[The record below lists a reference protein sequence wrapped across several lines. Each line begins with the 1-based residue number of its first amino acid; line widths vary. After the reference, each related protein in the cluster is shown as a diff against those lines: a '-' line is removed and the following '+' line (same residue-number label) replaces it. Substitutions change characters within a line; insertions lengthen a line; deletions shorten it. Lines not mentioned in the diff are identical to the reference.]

1 MWRNYNQRYHIL
13 TIHFLPSVPEVAPT
27 NVSVFLVEDTSIHI
41 RWDNLSLPPSISA
54 IFQGYKVFI
63 RPAGSA
69 DVIVTT
75 VNDLVNFV
83 TIEGLEPLV
92 TYSLTVAGY
101 TQSGVGR
108 ESESLSVTTTLGR
121 VISLGFAVRVWAPL
135 LIKLSFPKIL
145 NHLFRYV
152 DFL

>member
-1 MWRNYNQRYHIL
+1 M
-13 TIHFLPSVPEVAPT
+13 
-27 NVSVFLVEDTSIHI
+27 FLVEDTSIHI

-83 TIEGLEPLV
+83 TIEGLKPLV

-121 VISLGFAVRVWAPL
+121 VISLGLRCARLSSAINKIILSQNLKSFVSICRFPL
-135 LIKLSFPKIL
+135 T
-145 NHLFRYV
+145 V
-152 DFL
+152 

>member
-1 MWRNYNQRYHIL
+1 M
-13 TIHFLPSVPEVAPT
+13 
-27 NVSVFLVEDTSIHI
+27 FLVEDTSIHI

-63 RPAGSA
+63 RPEGSA

-92 TYSLTVAGY
+92 TYNLTVAGY

-121 VISLGFAVRVWAPL
+121 VISLGLRCARLSSAINQIILSQNLKSFVSLCRFPLTVYSLRVTDF
-135 LIKLSFPKIL
+135 KFFLSVS
-145 NHLFRYV
+145 R
-152 DFL
+152 